1 MRLELGSAVCCS
13 DGAFGELADV
23 VVDPLARRVTHLVV
37 APHRRPEGA
46 RLVPIDRA
54 RDDGRTIALDCSV
67 ADVEACEPVRETA
80 YLRLGEFPVEDPG
93 WEIGVQDV
101 LALPLYH
108 ESDSFGPVVDAET
121 RVLIGYDRVPA
132 HTVEIRRAS
141 AVTSAD
147 GHHLGHVDGFL
158 VSPDGTADIVLE
170 RGHLWGRREI
180 VIPAGSVERIE
191 DDAVTLTLTKDEVGA
206 LASRRV
212 HRWF

>member
-1 MRLELGSAVCCS
+1 MRRSANWPTSSSTRSRAASRTSWSLRITAPKPRGSCRWS
-13 DGAFGELADV
+13 GRRR
-23 VVDPLARRVTHLVV
+23 RRVRSRST
-37 APHRRPEGA
+37 ARSRTPRRSKRSTRRP
-46 RLVPIDRA
+46 
-54 RDDGRTIALDCSV
+54 
-67 ADVEACEPVRETA
+67 
-80 YLRLGEFPVEDPG
+80 YLRLGEFPVADPE
-93 WEIGVQDV
+93 WEVGIEDV

-108 ESDSFGPVVDAET
+108 EADGFGTVVDPDPH
-121 RVLIGYDRVPA
+121 VLIGYDRIPK
-132 HTVEIRRAS
+132 HTVEIRRKS

-158 VSPDGTADIVLE
+158 VSVDGTADIVLE

-180 VIPAGSVERIE
+180 VVPAASVEHIE